1 MNSSFLEVKNVSAEK
16 PSFLEVNQPGAV
28 LPGQSVNYQLSAGA
42 ELFRER
48 TKVLGFLPRH
58 HLSRV
63 GVLDLSDGEQVPHAV
78 HPAHDVDAS

>member
-1 MNSSFLEVKNVSAEK
+1 MNSSFFEVKNVSPEK
-16 PSFLEVNQPGAV
+16 PLFLAVNRPGAV
-28 LPGQSVNYQLSAGA
+28 LPGQSITSSSRPMRSS
-42 ELFRER
+42 RER

-63 GVLDLSDGEQVPHAV
+63 GVLDLGDGEQVLHAV